1 VKSIQFLTR
10 DERSIDMK
18 VREFQW
24 RCAPGN
30 LFGVFAVFVLGTLPV
45 MGSDG
50 PPSARQIFDKQL
62 IATEHDVM
70 DVVETMPTS
79 KFSFAP
85 TTGAFKNARPF
96 DVQVRHIAFCLNE
109 VAVAL
114 LGEPMLPHADQ
125 EGPKNLTTRDE
136 IIRYLKD
143 AFAHAHKAIGTLT
156 NENLLE
162 QIADP
167 YTENLR
173 TTRLAAAG
181 IFASHT
187 YDHYGQIVEYLRM
200 NNLVPP
206 GHL

>member
-1 VKSIQFLTR
+1 MSLSIAFGLL
-10 DERSIDMK
+10 IPG
-18 VREFQW
+18 VRPI
-24 RCAPGN
+24 AG
-30 LFGVFAVFVLGTLPV
+30 AGTPA
-45 MGSDG
+45 
-50 PPSARQIFDKQL
+50 ARQIFDAQL
-62 IATEHDVM
+62 SAAERDVM
-70 DVVETMPTS
+70 DVVETMPAG
-79 KFSFAP
+79 KFNFVPA
-85 TTGAFKNARPF
+85 TGAFQNARTF
-96 DVQVRHIAFCLNE
+96 GVQARHIAFCLNE

-114 LGEPMLPHADQ
+114 LGERMLPHADQ
-125 EGPKNLTTRDE
+125 EGPKNLTSKDE

-167 YTENLR
+167 YAENVR

-200 NNLVPP
+200 NGLVPP
-206 GHL
+206 GHQ